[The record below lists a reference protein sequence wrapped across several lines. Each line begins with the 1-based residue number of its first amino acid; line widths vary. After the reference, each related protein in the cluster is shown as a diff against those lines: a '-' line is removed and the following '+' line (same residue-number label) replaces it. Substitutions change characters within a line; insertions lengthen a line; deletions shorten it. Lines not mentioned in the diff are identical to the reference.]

1 MFEPSTYII
10 VDLVQWSMK
19 MQAGFDFSK
28 LKTALEKSNATSL
41 LELYAD
47 NATMKIVDR
56 NRPPSSPMVVD
67 GKKNIDAF
75 WHEVCSREMTHKV
88 THEVLG
94 PDRVSF
100 IEQCL
105 YPDGCQVLSAMTLSL
120 RGGRIVEHV
129 TVQAWDEVSC
139 ATS

>member
-1 MFEPSTYII
+1 MS
-10 VDLVQWSMK
+10 
-19 MQAGFDFSK
+19 AGIDFTK
-28 LKTALEKSNATSL
+28 LKMALENSDAKSL

-47 NATMKIVDR
+47 TATMKVVDR
-56 NRPPSSPMVVD
+56 NRPPSSPMLVE

-75 WHEVCSREMTHKV
+75 WRDVCSREMTHKV

-94 PDRVSF
+94 TDRVSF
-100 IEQCL
+100 IEECL
-105 YPDGCQVLSAMTLSL
+105 YPDGCRVLSAMTLNLS
-120 RGGRIVEHV
+120 GGRIIEHV

>member
-1 MFEPSTYII
+1 MP
-10 VDLVQWSMK
+10 
-19 MQAGFDFSK
+19 AGIDFAK
-28 LKTALEKSNATSL
+28 LKRALERSDAKSL

-56 NRPPSSPMVVD
+56 NRPPSSPMVVA
-67 GKKNIDAF
+67 GKNNIDAF
-75 WHEVCSREMTHKV
+75 WREVCSREMSHEV
-88 THEVLG
+88 TQEVLG
-94 PDRVSF
+94 SDRISF
-100 IEQCL
+100 IEECL
-105 YPDGCQVLSAMTLSL
+105 YPDGCRVLSAMMLHL